1 VADPPSADL
10 AAQTARAELFERRG
24 FEVWSNAWYA
34 GHHLPGYSLLFPP
47 LAAWLTP
54 QVVGAVAAVTAAAL
68 FAALAHGA
76 YGRRARLGA
85 LWFGAATA
93 VDLLTGRLTFALGV
107 AFGLAALLALA
118 HRRRVAA
125 PSLAVLTTAATP
137 LAGLFLVIAS
147 AAVALA
153 RWRDGDWRQPAAVGA
168 AALAAIGLLVLAFP
182 VEGVEPFVT
191 STFLA
196 LPLLAAVALVVLPP
210 RERAL
215 RIGFALYGL
224 AAIVLF
230 AIDNA
235 VGGNA
240 ARLGALFAGPVLAL
254 ALVGHRRPL
263 ALAALFV
270 PLLVW
275 QWSAPVRDLDDAIGD
290 PSVERAFHQP
300 LVEELASRMDGA
312 PGRVHVLA
320 TRNRWEAVHVARTW
334 PLARG
339 WLRQA
344 ESDDFELFQDGNLTP
359 RAHLEWLRERGV
371 SFVAVPQGVELDYL
385 ARDEAALIATGQPYL
400 REVWR
405 NPDWRLYGL
414 RRPGALVTASA
425 SSFEPASG
433 ARMASLGPES
443 FTLVASEPSSYV
455 ARVRWTR
462 YWEVVEGD
470 ACVQPVGEWTL
481 VDVRSRSEVRV
492 EASFALDAMAGARDG
507 C

>member
-1 VADPPSADL
+1 M
-10 AAQTARAELFERRG
+10 
-24 FEVWSNAWYA
+24 WSNAWYA
-34 GHHLPGYSLLFPP
+34 GHHLPGYSLLFPT

-54 QVVGAVAAVTAAAL
+54 QVVGAVAAVVAATL
-68 FAALAHGA
+68 FAALAYGA

-93 VDLLTGRLTFALGV
+93 VNLLTGRLTFALGV
-107 AFGLAALLALA
+107 ALGLAALLALQ
-118 HRRRVAA
+118 HRRRLAA
-125 PSLAVLTTAATP
+125 PFLAVLTTAATP
-137 LAGLFLVIAS
+137 LAGLFLAIAS
-147 AAVALA
+147 AAVVLA
-153 RWRDGDWRQPAAVGA
+153 RWRDGGWGQPAAVGA
-168 AALAAIGLLVLAFP
+168 AALAAIGLVVLAFP

-210 RERAL
+210 RERDL

-230 AIDNA
+230 AFDNA

-254 ALVGHRRPL
+254 ALVERRRPL
-263 ALAALFV
+263 ALAALLV
-270 PLLVW
+270 PLLAW
-275 QWSAPVRDLDDAIGD
+275 QWSGPVRDLADAVGD
-290 PSVERAFHQP
+290 PSVKRAFHEP
-300 LVEELASRMDGA
+300 LVEELATRLDGA
-312 PGRVHVLA
+312 PARVHVLA
-320 TRNRWEAVHVARTW
+320 TRNRWEAVHVARAF

-359 RAHLEWLRERGV
+359 RAHRDWLRERGV

-385 ARDEAALIATGQPYL
+385 ARDEARLIAAGQPYL
-400 REVWR
+400 RDAWR
-405 NPDWRLYGL
+405 NPDWHLYEL
-414 RRPGALVTASA
+414 RRPAALVTGSADSLESA
-425 SSFEPASG
+425 SG
-433 ARMASLGPES
+433 TRMTSLEPES
-443 FTLVASEPSSYV
+443 FTLAAREPGTYV

-470 ACVQPVGEWTL
+470 ACVEPEEEWTR
-481 VDVRSRSEVRV
+481 VEVANASQVRV
-492 EASFALDAMAGARDG
+492 AASFDLAALVGAREG